1 MTGLYVV
8 IGAVLTAKIGVII
21 MQHRGLK
28 VLGLGDSSRLA
39 EFDAFCL
46 SLLALT
52 WVSVADVPPT
62 TGAAAIFTMVA
73 GALNTTDSRGI
84 K

>member
-28 VLGLGDSSRLA
+28 VLGLSDSSRLA

>member
-39 EFDAFCL
+39 EFDGFCL
-46 SLLALT
+46 SLLALA
-52 WVSVADVPPT
+52 WVSVSDVPPT
-62 TGAAAIFTMVA
+62 TSAAAIFTMLA
-73 GALNTTDSRGI
+73 SRLDITNPRSI